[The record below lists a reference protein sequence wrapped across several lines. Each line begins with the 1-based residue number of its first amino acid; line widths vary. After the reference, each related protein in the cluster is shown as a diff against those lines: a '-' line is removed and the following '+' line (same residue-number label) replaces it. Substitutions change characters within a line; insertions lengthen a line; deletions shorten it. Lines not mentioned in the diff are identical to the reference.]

1 MNNGF
6 FDINKAADCLS
17 SSFINYPVF
26 VYLFP
31 DITARRMKL
40 KKVMTFLIKL
50 AQRKGEVISF
60 PNCEKCISIW
70 YFPYNKSISFLDAV
84 QAGIIQLI
92 FTLGIKNFR
101 RFVKLKKYRDDIR
114 NGLLKDNKY
123 YFLDMIGVNP
133 DYQKR
138 GLASSL
144 LDNKLKVLKYT
155 GIKCYLETSNKE
167 NIEFYNKY
175 GFKLINEYVYDG
187 LPVYCLLTD

>member
-1 MNNGF
+1 MNNGY

-17 SSFINYPVF
+17 SSFMSYPVF

-50 AQRKGEVISF
+50 AQKKGEVISF

-70 YFPYNKSISFLDAV
+70 YFPYNKSISFTDAV

-92 FTLGIKNFR
+92 FALGIKDFRKFMKLKNFR
-101 RFVKLKKYRDDIR
+101 YDIR
-114 NGLLKDNKY
+114 NGLLKNNKY

-133 DYQKR
+133 DYQKK

-144 LDNKLKVLKYT
+144 LDNKLKAIKNAGV
-155 GIKCYLETSNKE
+155 KCYLETSNKE
-167 NIEFYNKY
+167 NIAFYNKY
-175 GFKLINEYVYDG
+175 GFKIIYEYVYDG
-187 LPVYCLLTD
+187 LPVYSLLTD